1 MPEKPVSTSKEEVA
15 VPKTVTTAE
24 LKKKI
29 EEKKGK

>member
-1 MPEKPVSTSKEEVA
+1 MPEAKEKQTVA
-15 VPKTVTTAE
+15 VPKNISSEE